1 MNPSHGTK
9 CDTKCRSKNVL
20 RSNRKCTC
28 IQKKKTS
35 VILNIHCTTHLRAT
49 LQALHWS
56 LKKLCSNMQFQRLYY
71 VIKCR
76 FKIQTDLKMY
86 NEESKI

>member
-56 LKKLCSNMQFQRLYY
+56 LKKLYY